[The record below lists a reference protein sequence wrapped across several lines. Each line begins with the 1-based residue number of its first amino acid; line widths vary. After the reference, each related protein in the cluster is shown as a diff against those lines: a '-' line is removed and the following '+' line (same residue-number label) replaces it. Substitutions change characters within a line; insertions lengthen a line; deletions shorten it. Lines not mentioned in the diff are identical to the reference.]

1 MGCCLKNEEI
11 PVRYDIIQTL
21 YLESTEKT
29 NVNEENKNNKTKLL
43 KSREHKLYQ
52 TLSSSLNNKEDID
65 TRNNNAKK
73 SINYFKERLN
83 TEKGNKGSMKNI
95 FNKYMYLFEE
105 TEIKRKRKNKTPIKF
120 KSYSKKISNKS
131 SLI

>member
-1 MGCCLKNEEI
+1 M
-11 PVRYDIIQTL
+11 
-21 YLESTEKT
+21 ESIEKT
-29 NVNEENKNNKTKLL
+29 NVTRTNEENRNNKTKLL

-52 TLSSSLNNKEDID
+52 TLSSSFNNKEDIEVKND
-65 TRNNNAKK
+65 NANK
-73 SINYFKERLN
+73 SINYFKETLN
-83 TEKGNKGSMKNI
+83 TEKGTKGSMKNI

>member
-1 MGCCLKNEEI
+1 M
-11 PVRYDIIQTL
+11 
-21 YLESTEKT
+21 ESIEKT
-29 NVNEENKNNKTKLL
+29 NITRANEENKNNKTKLL
-43 KSREHKLYQ
+43 KSREHKFYQ
-52 TLSSSLNNKEDID
+52 TLSSSLNNKEDIL
-65 TRNNNAKK
+65 RNDNANK
-73 SINYFKERLN
+73 SINYFKETLN
-83 TEKGNKGSMKNI
+83 TEKETKGSMKNI